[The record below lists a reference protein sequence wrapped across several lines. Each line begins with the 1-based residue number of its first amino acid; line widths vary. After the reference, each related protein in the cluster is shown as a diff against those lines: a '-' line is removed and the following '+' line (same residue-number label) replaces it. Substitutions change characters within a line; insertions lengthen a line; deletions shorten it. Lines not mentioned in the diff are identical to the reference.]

1 MQMFNNR
8 EQAFYSKWRETQ
20 KSNLSFTEVAILH
33 GPAGFWRILDEMAAK
48 GKLSL
53 AVVYQPNDRL
63 KLKAEKNDVWFST
76 GWWILSMKMKTSPLR
91 QSVWKQGHTICIPT

>member
-1 MQMFNNR
+1 MQMFNNW

-20 KSNLSFTEVAILH
+20 KSNLSFPEVAILH
-33 GPAGFWRILDEMAAK
+33 GPAGFWRILDEMAAN

-53 AVVYQPNDRL
+53 AVVCQPNDRL
-63 KLKAEKNDVWFST
+63 KLKAEKNDVWFSA
-76 GWWILSMKMKTSPLR
+76 GWWDSQYENENIPVR